1 MWKEAMKY
9 YTNVESRRDRA
20 MFINEFGSRD
30 NPTMVLLAPMMVS
43 GPDLYNLMK
52 PNFKGDYH
60 LIALDQGAHGKA
72 GRYHSAEEE
81 YQTLRSFLL
90 EIGCTGITLVYGAS
104 LKEALIKA
112 TRAVGEQILVS
123 ARAQKPREYFVYF
136 KVFVTR
142 AGAKFA
148 ANRARGFIQRFLKEV
163 LTGTYLAALVIM
175 IAGTALVVAD
185 TLARHHAH
193 DHQHSFTHTH
203 DGCTHTHT
211 VTHSHEHNH
220 YVTDGKHGHHHTKK
234 ELERL
239 ERLAGAVHSDLQKTK
254 CRNTADG

>member
-1 MWKEAMKY
+1 
-9 YTNVESRRDRA
+9 

-60 LIALDQGAHGKA
+60 IIAPDQGAHGKA

-81 YQTLRSFLL
+81 YQTLRPFLL

-104 LKEALIKA
+104 
-112 TRAVGEQILVS
+112 
-123 ARAQKPREYFVYF
+123 
-136 KVFVTR
+136 
-142 AGAKFA
+142 
-148 ANRARGFIQRFLKEV
+148 LKEV